1 MASFYFNSMYKQ
13 IFFDFD
19 STLVAAET
27 LDLLADLAGVGP
39 QVRRLTEAS
48 MNGELP
54 IEEVFEKKMD
64 MIAPSL
70 EMIELLHARPSLFV
84 KGVREVVEV
93 LHRLDKEVFILT
105 SNFTRVVA
113 PYAQTLGIP
122 ETHMIANELFHDEQG
137 YYIGMDAS
145 SALAHTDGKRIMID
159 RFIHRKEEAVM
170 IGDSV
175 TDLACQPSVH
185 RFIGFGGVV
194 ARDAVRAKA
203 DIFVESADARAL
215 LAHLL
220 TPEEIRSIS

>member
-145 SALAHTDGKRIMID
+145 SALAHTGGKRIMID

>member
-1 MASFYFNSMYKQ
+1 MASFYFERMYKQ

-19 STLVAAET
+19 STMVAAET

-54 IEEVFEKKMD
+54 IEEVFEKKLD

-70 EMIELLHARPSLFV
+70 EMIGLLHARPSLLV
-84 KGVREVVEV
+84 EGISEVVDT
-93 LHRLDKEVFILT
+93 LHRLGKEVFILT
-105 SNFTRVVA
+105 ANFTLVVA
-113 PYAQTLGIP
+113 PYARQLGIV
-122 ETHMIANELFHDEQG
+122 EDRVIANELFHDEHG

-145 SALAHTDGKRIMID
+145 SALAHTGGKRIMID
-159 RFIHRKEEAVM
+159 RFVRNKNEAVM

-194 ARDAVRAKA
+194 GREAVRAKA
-203 DIFVESADARAL
+203 DVFVDEADARAL
-215 LAHLL
+215 LPHLL
-220 TPEEIRSIS
+220 TDKEFQQFS